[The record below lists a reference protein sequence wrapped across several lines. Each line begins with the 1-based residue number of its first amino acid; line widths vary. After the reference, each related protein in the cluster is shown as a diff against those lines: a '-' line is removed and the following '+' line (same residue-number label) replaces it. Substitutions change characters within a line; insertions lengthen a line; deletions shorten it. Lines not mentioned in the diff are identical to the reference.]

1 MTVKYE
7 CLAKITFQVAECRTL
22 TEKHVLAIQHEKETA
37 TALYQIQP
45 GTKLTLHFDTTSRS
59 KIDGDW
65 PLLVYFFSN
74 SQFSL
79 HMKIVPRSFVL

>member
-7 CLAKITFQVAECRTL
+7 CLAKITFHVAECRTL
-22 TEKHVLAIQHEKETA
+22 TEKHVLAIRYEKETA

-59 KIDGDW
+59 KKDGNW
-65 PLLVYFFSN
+65 PLLDSFF
-74 SQFSL
+74 F
-79 HMKIVPRSFVL
+79 

>member
-7 CLAKITFQVAECRTL
+7 CLSKITFQVAECRTL

-65 PLLVYFFSN
+65 PLLVYFFLTAN
-74 SQFSL
+74 FL
-79 HMKIVPRSFVL
+79 CI